1 MQQLMSIRLPATL
14 ENVPVTMDRVID
26 TVRLLGL
33 DERTLQQIRLVVDEA
48 CANVVTHA
56 YEGMEPGDM
65 EIACY
70 QDGDMLVI
78 CVRDW
83 GPGFDLSNVPEP
95 DLGAP
100 LEDRNLGG
108 LGLFLVRHFMD
119 RVEYSCDGG
128 RGNELTMVKRL

>member
-1 MQQLMSIRLPATL
+1 MQQLTSVRLPAIL
-14 ENVPVTMDRVID
+14 DNVPLTMDTVIGA
-26 TVRLLGL
+26 VSRLGL

-70 QDGDMLVI
+70 HDPGWLVI
-78 CVRDW
+78 SVRDW
-83 GPGFDLSNVPEP
+83 GQGFSLEQIPAP
-95 DLGAP
+95 DLDAP
-100 LEDRNLGG
+100 LEDRSLGG

-119 RVEYSCDGG
+119 RVEYSCDAG